1 MSQILKAPASY
12 IVLRN
17 GSVGLE
23 DATKE
28 LSSLNHTGTLREHP
42 GVAFN
47 TFGGVESCHGK
58 SGSIYFHG
66 LTHQLVEESKLMSAS
81 FQEDKGSFLWVLA
94 PIALISSLILP
105 QFFFSSAIE
114 AFFKDDTLVGILFQ
128 LYLFLLYILFTI
140 IENCVLFFLGLG
152 VFLLVTDHVQRPYLQ
167 FSAKRWGLITGLRVY
182 LSSSFFTM
190 GFKVVAPLLAVFLT
204 WPALGFQSLVAVA
217 PFLIGCA
224 AQHAFKT
231 ILDKHQSSCRPLIP
245 IIF

>member
-1 MSQILKAPASY
+1 MELQPVCLGFPVPKFKFSTIIDSLFIPRNLTLISISQILKAPASD

-17 GSVGLE
+17 GSLGPG
-23 DATKE
+23 DATR
-28 LSSLNHTGTLREHP
+28 GDM
-42 GVAFN
+42 
-47 TFGGVESCHGK
+47 
-58 SGSIYFHG
+58 
-66 LTHQLVEESKLMSAS
+66 LVEESKLMSAS

-94 PIALISSLILP
+94 PIALISSLILQ

-114 AFFKDDTLVGILFQ
+114 AFFKDETLVGILFQ
-128 LYLFLLYILFTI
+128 LYLFLLYILFTT

-204 WPALGFQSLVAVA
+204 WPALGFQALVAVA

-231 ILDKHQSSCRPLIP
+231 ILDEHQSSCWPLIP

>member
-1 MSQILKAPASY
+1 MGLFARGKGPTANQLCVGLLSNCPITENHLVVVPTENLRNITFIYISQILKAPASD

-17 GSVGLE
+17 ESVGLG
-23 DATKE
+23 DATRVEKLNE
-28 LSSLNHTGTLREHP
+28 EHRLWRLST
-42 GVAFN
+42 
-47 TFGGVESCHGK
+47 
-58 SGSIYFHG
+58 
-66 LTHQLVEESKLMSAS
+66 
-81 FQEDKGSFLWVLA
+81 W
-94 PIALISSLILP
+94 
-105 QFFFSSAIE
+105 
-114 AFFKDDTLVGILFQ
+114 GIV
-128 LYLFLLYILFTI
+128 
-140 IENCVLFFLGLG
+140 NCVLFFLGLG

-204 WPALGFQSLVAVA
+204 WPALGFQALVAVA

-231 ILDKHQSSCRPLIP
+231 ILDKHQSSCWPLIP